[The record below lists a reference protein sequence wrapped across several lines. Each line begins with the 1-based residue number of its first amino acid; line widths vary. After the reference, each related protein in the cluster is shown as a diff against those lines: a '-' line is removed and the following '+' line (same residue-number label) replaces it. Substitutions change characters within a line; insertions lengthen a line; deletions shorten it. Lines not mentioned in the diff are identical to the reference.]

1 MIIPIRCFTC
11 GKPIAHLWDQYQ
23 KKIQDEYLKKIKEDG
38 LEENPPDSKVIFRTI
53 NEDLKK
59 STEGKILDDLKLKR
73 QCCRRI
79 MLTHVDLCK
88 KI

>member
-11 GKPIAHLWDQYQ
+11 GKPVAHLWEQYQ
-23 KKIQDEYLKKIKEDG
+23 KRVQEEYLKKIKEGG
-38 LEENPPDSKVIFRTI
+38 LEENPPDSKVIFHTI
-53 NEDLKK
+53 NEELKK
-59 STEGKILDDLKLKR
+59 TSEGKILDDLGLKR

-79 MLTHVDLCK
+79 MLTHVDLCE